1 MNKAIL
7 TGNVGRDPD
16 IRYVGSRPVA
26 SFTLATTERAYTT
39 SAGTAV
45 PERTEWHNI
54 VCWDNNASLAE
65 RYIRKGAKLLI
76 EGKIRTRFW
85 EDRNAIKRTI
95 TEIYADHVE
104 ILGRPQSAED

>member
-7 TGNVGRDPD
+7 TGNVGRDPE
-16 IRYVGSRPVA
+16 IRYVGNRQVA
-26 SFTLATTERAYTT
+26 SFTLATTEHAYTT
-39 SAGTAV
+39 TAGNAV

-65 RYIRKGAKLLI
+65 RYIRKGTRLLV

-95 TEIYADHVE
+95 TEIYADHIE
-104 ILGRPQSAED
+104 ILARQQA